1 MSGMKLSIVIPIY
14 NDFQSVDRL
23 CLEIHQVLSAV
34 RVTDYEIL
42 IVDDGSAFSQN
53 AGLLQRMKQDARLRI
68 LTLSRNFGHQNAL
81 WAGLD
86 HASGDP
92 VIVMDGDGEDPP
104 SVIPQFLEK
113 WREGYE
119 VVYGVRLS
127 RQVNWFMNLCYLIFY
142 RLLARWSKTAIP
154 LDAGEYSLISGPALE
169 ALRGFQDRTRML
181 RILRAWVGFRQTGIA
196 YHRSGRISGTS
207 KYRFLGSVSLAWD
220 GFISG
225 TDLPVRLAGLFAFFS
240 FAISV
245 LGSVRIFWVMM
256 MSEEK
261 VSSLLA
267 GSTLIFFLF
276 SLVFMCLALVARYLV
291 AILDESRKRPPY
303 LVRKEWPLSPQIGL
317 SRGPEISSDERSL
330 EITE

>member
-1 MSGMKLSIVIPIY
+1 MKLSIVIPIY
-14 NDFQSVDRL
+14 NELQSVDQLR
-23 CLEIHQVLSAV
+23 LEIHEVLASA
-34 RVTDYEIL
+34 RITNYEIL
-42 IVDDGSAFSQN
+42 IVDDGSSLSQN
-53 AGLLQRMKQDARLRI
+53 AVLQQRMKQDQHLRI

-113 WREGYE
+113 WREGYD

-127 RQVNWFMNLCYLIFY
+127 RQVNWFMNLCYRIFY
-142 RLLARWSKTAIP
+142 RLLARWSKTEIP

-181 RILRAWVGFRQTGIA
+181 RILRAWVGFRQTGIP

-207 KYRFLGSVSLAWD
+207 KFRFLGSVSLAWV

-225 TDLPVRLAGLFAFFS
+225 TDLPVRLASLFAVIS
-240 FAISV
+240 FGISV
-245 LGSVRIFWVMM
+245 LGAARIAWI
-256 MSEEK
+256 
-261 VSSLLA
+261 SSATENEISTLLA
-267 GSTLIFFLF
+267 GTTLVFFLF
-276 SLVFMCLALVARYLV
+276 SLVFMCLALMARYLV
-291 AILDESRKRPPY
+291 ALLDESRKRPPY
-303 LVRKEWPLSPQIGL
+303 LIRKESSPSAEVIL
-317 SRGPEISSDERSL
+317 KAIPESRPIERSL